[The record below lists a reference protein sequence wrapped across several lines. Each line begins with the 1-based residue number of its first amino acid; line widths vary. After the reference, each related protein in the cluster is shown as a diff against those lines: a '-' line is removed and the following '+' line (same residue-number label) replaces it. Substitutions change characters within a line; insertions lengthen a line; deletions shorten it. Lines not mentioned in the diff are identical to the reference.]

1 MTEGSQASRRQ
12 LQPAHW
18 THRLFVE
25 EPELYL
31 PFLEEAAGR
40 APAETHA
47 LQALFEDA
55 CVPPGGR
62 VLDIACGLGRHTVL
76 LAQRGYDVVGVD
88 ISPLYVER
96 ATEAALN
103 AGVDARFIVGDM
115 LHIERLMEDE
125 APFNAIIS
133 MFTSN
138 GYYGRMG
145 DMELFGQLR
154 QLAAPGAALVV
165 LTANLDWMARNIEGQ
180 GLDRAG
186 QIRVVQDRQL
196 NLDTSTLESE
206 WSFFEGRGESLRL
219 RLKLA
224 MQHRVYNLP
233 EFRGLLAEV
242 GWTFVAGLG
251 SEREVDLQLEE
262 LTPESK
268 TMWVIARADD

>member
-133 MFTSN
+133 MFTFQRLLRAE
-138 GYYGRMG
+138 GRPG
-145 DMELFGQLR
+145 AVW
-154 QLAAPGAALVV
+154 AAPQVGCTGGCACRA
-165 LTANLDWMARNIEGQ
+165 DRKP
-180 GLDRAG
+180 GLDGAQHRRTG
-186 QIRVVQDRQL
+186 TRPGWT
-196 NLDTSTLESE
+196 DTSRSGPAAQFGYFDAGERVELLRRARGVT
-206 WSFFEGRGESLRL
+206 EGSGSSLI
-219 RLKLA
+219 
-224 MQHRVYNLP
+224 P
-233 EFRGLLAEV
+233 
-242 GWTFVAGLG
+242 
-251 SEREVDLQLEE
+251 S
-262 LTPESK
+262 
-268 TMWVIARADD
+268 

>member
-1 MTEGSQASRRQ
+1 
-12 LQPAHW
+12 
-18 THRLFVE
+18 
-25 EPELYL
+25 
-31 PFLEEAAGR
+31 
-40 APAETHA
+40 
-47 LQALFEDA
+47 
-55 CVPPGGR
+55 
-62 VLDIACGLGRHTVL
+62 
-76 LAQRGYDVVGVD
+76 
-88 ISPLYVER
+88 
-96 ATEAALN
+96 
-103 AGVDARFIVGDM
+103 
-115 LHIERLMEDE
+115 
-125 APFNAIIS
+125 
-133 MFTSN
+133 
-138 GYYGRMG
+138 
-145 DMELFGQLR
+145 
-154 QLAAPGAALVV
+154 
-165 LTANLDWMARNIEGQ
+165 MARNIEGQ